1 MKHHLAILLAAS
13 IVCSFSCIRGKEGD
27 DISHKSRVEAFSD
40 KYRPFLHTGSSGNG
54 RNSFPPDTVV
64 LLAGVEFPDGYDW
77 RRDTSYGS
85 VSGRIVLFRNGERV
99 VGIEAG
105 GGAHASLDP
114 DRHHLIGGH
123 LYTEFNGN
131 GRTYIGKD
139 GKELFSFEGT
149 ESLRGLVIDGEDLYT
164 LGQANGGGLT
174 LRRNGLEIFSR
185 KDAFACGH
193 MYDNYDYPT
202 GALYQDSGHLYFSYW
217 RPETSDSGR
226 KAWFVVEDLTETQ
239 MQVGPDEM
247 YDIRVKDGAVS
258 VKATSPQQACQVRLA
273 DGENRALVMSYRDR
287 TLLISNTSLGFYTF
301 TEEQYYFF
309 SFRNC
314 DLAGTSLYLAVTPVE
329 EGKSPVLWKNGAVSE
344 IEMNGFV
351 TAVDV
356 SVIPRQSP

>member
-1 MKHHLAILLAAS
+1 
-13 IVCSFSCIRGKEGD
+13 
-27 DISHKSRVEAFSD
+27 
-40 KYRPFLHTGSSGNG
+40 
-54 RNSFPPDTVV
+54 
-64 LLAGVEFPDGYDW
+64 
-77 RRDTSYGS
+77 
-85 VSGRIVLFRNGERV
+85 
-99 VGIEAG
+99 
-105 GGAHASLDP
+105 
-114 DRHHLIGGH
+114 
-123 LYTEFNGN
+123 
-131 GRTYIGKD
+131 
-139 GKELFSFEGT
+139 
-149 ESLRGLVIDGEDLYT
+149 
-164 LGQANGGGLT
+164 
-174 LRRNGLEIFSR
+174 
-185 KDAFACGH
+185 
-193 MYDNYDYPT
+193 
-202 GALYQDSGHLYFSYW
+202 
-217 RPETSDSGR
+217 
-226 KAWFVVEDLTETQ
+226 

-273 DGENRALVMSYRDR
+273 DGENSALVMSYRDR